1 MRNNLPSVSK
11 YGFAYFALI
20 EERKMF
26 FIKNVMEPG
35 FML

>member
-1 MRNNLPSVSK
+1 
-11 YGFAYFALI
+11 LI

-35 FML
+35 FMLWEAVFTFESYLVKYAF